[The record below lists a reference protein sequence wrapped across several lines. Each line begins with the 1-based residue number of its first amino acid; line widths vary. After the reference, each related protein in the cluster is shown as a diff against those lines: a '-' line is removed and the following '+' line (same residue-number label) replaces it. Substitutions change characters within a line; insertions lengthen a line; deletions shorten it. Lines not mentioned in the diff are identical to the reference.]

1 MDSRMGMSQLQ
12 TIKIDG
18 MSREETTVRSL
29 TPPEGH
35 EDERLES
42 SAVGISRL
50 DPRSGTRRV
59 ALCGRR
65 GVRTAVPALARG
77 RTSLHGPQ
85 RDRRARSPAAQ
96 TLSELRVR
104 AGRHPCPHRDTGK
117 GVRRICGARARR
129 CDRANGPSSVHWY
142 LVAEAGEI
150 KLLRET

>member
-1 MDSRMGMSQLQ
+1 MRTTTSLEAAVCPLSRRLIPKYRRHHRPMDSRMGMSQLQ

-65 GVRTAVPALARG
+65 GVRTAVPALARVGPRYTG
-77 RTSLHGPQ
+77 RSEI
-85 RDRRARSPAAQ
+85 AA
-96 TLSELRVR
+96 LVR
-104 AGRHPCPHRDTGK
+104 Q
-117 GVRRICGARARR
+117 
-129 CDRANGPSSVHWY
+129 
-142 LVAEAGEI
+142 LL
-150 KLLRET
+150 KLYPN